1 MPKVNGIGG
10 VFFRAKDTS
19 ALAEWYHTH
28 LGINPT
34 PTTAEEMPWMQEA
47 GPTVFAPFQ
56 EDTDYFGPKTNQFMV
71 NFRVDDL
78 EGMITALEAAGIDIT
93 HRENMDGIGSFAHL
107 FDPEGNK
114 LELWEPATPSE

>member
-1 MPKVNGIGG
+1 MAKVTGIGG

-19 ALAEWYHTH
+19 ALAEWYETH
-28 LGINPT
+28 LGINRT
-34 PTTAEEMPWMQEA
+34 PTTAEEVPWMQEA

-56 EDTDYFGPKTNQFMV
+56 QDTDYFGPKTNQFMV

-78 EGMITALEAAGIDIT
+78 GGIVAKLTSAGIEIVHT
-93 HRENMDGIGSFAHL
+93 EEMEGIGRFAHL

-114 LELWEPATPSE
+114 IELWEPAAAS